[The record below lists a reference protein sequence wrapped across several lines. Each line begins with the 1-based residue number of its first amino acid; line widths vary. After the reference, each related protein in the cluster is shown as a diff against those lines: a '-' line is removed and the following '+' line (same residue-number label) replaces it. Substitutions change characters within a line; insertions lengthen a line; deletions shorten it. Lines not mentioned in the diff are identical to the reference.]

1 MPVSTGKA
9 TALTEV
15 HKAMAA
21 PTEPVT
27 RVKRSGRPG
36 LLCGI
41 FMETST
47 VFIVVTDAVHR
58 EWALIVGFARGWT
71 PKYVRADRV

>member
-1 MPVSTGKA
+1 MPVSNGKA

-36 LLCGI
+36 RLCGI

-47 VFIVVTDAVHR
+47 VIIVVTEDLCSGKR
-58 EWALIVGFARGWT
+58 IVGLL
-71 PKYVRADRV
+71 ADGLLNLCVQIEFR